1 MDEIWKTLGYCNLV
15 INLISQL
22 WLLNPYNLAWTF
34 LQNSATEQRCTQSL
48 QCSSRVKIYTENRKA
63 KEFMIVPLIKLNMTG
78 NNI

>member
-48 QCSSRVKIYTENRKA
+48 QCSCPFADYVQELKSTLRTEKRK
-63 KEFMIVPLIKLNMTG
+63 NS
-78 NNI
+78 